1 MTDRYADRYAAEGGY
16 VVSNAAEFASVRIV
30 VTLGD
35 AVLAD
40 RRAKVVEPSGRSYS
54 PATSVAHGD
63 GLTPAG
69 VAGENRTFFLTPRDE
84 DGVALTSR
92 DLTPPAA
99 AFRTLVTKSGDVES
113 SSSSFEAKVVEGS
126 DPNDGSPFL
135 EVTYSATGAGVY
147 DVAVDGCEWNFTSS
161 ACDGPFRA
169 LVVRPNDFVP
179 PVAQPVRVTI
189 RPGPSDAAGSVA
201 TLRSTSAVVGQNV
214 DVELRAF
221 DVHGNPAR
229 YDDRFYTGDEWS
241 VAATLRPG
249 SDEGA
254 QGSGGGGE
262 PSCCADEAPRRS
274 RRASGQRHRR
284 RPRPPRSGPRRL
296 LATPHRGRG
305 GGAATVAAGG
315 PA

>member
-1 MTDRYADRYAAEGGY
+1 M
-16 VVSNAAEFASVRIV
+16 
-30 VTLGD
+30 
-35 AVLAD
+35 
-40 RRAKVVEPSGRSYS
+40 
-54 PATSVAHGD
+54 
-63 GLTPAG
+63 
-69 VAGENRTFFLTPRDE
+69 
-84 DGVALTSR
+84 ALTSR

-262 PSCCADEAPRRS
+262 PFTIR
-274 RRASGQRHRR
+274 
-284 RPRPPRSGPRRL
+284 
-296 LATPHRGRG
+296 
-305 GGAATVAAGG
+305 ATVAPAVNGATGSSLDIYVASFATTRAGTYDVVASLLTRDSVNTDAGG
-315 PA
+315 TKEERFDRFGSRTARAP